1 MCSSFNVLCVHRLVF
16 YSTNYISRTIQKSGC
31 SCVSSSGKRQLLQ
44 TMLAAP
50 PSKCIRLTWVP
61 GASLPD
67 GNSKLSTP
75 DHYLNENNVQN
86 ERDDDEVNTQLADD
100 MLALLAKVA
109 GDRKSVV

>member
-1 MCSSFNVLCVHRLVF
+1 
-16 YSTNYISRTIQKSGC
+16 
-31 SCVSSSGKRQLLQ
+31 
-44 TMLAAP
+44 MLAAP

-86 ERDDDEVNTQLADD
+86 ERNDDEVNTQPADD
-100 MLALLAKVA
+100 LLALLAKVA
-109 GDRKSVV
+109 GGIDRQPLKPLHTILKNPLNTARSRDLQLGTQGSSNSQMCF